1 MRHSET
7 PCCAA
12 GSGALRVVQQRGPC
26 CIAVITASGSRR
38 RSMDGPLSGRAV
50 WGMQYGMGNAFKP
63 HTSTSTT
70 RWARKKNGYGVVPVG
85 YLQCSMGIAVCVVQV
100 VHNAITQ
107 SLQINV
113 YLETTYWECET
124 PSSHTLLRHAERGRA
139 Y

>member
-1 MRHSET
+1 
-7 PCCAA
+7 
-12 GSGALRVVQQRGPC
+12 
-26 CIAVITASGSRR
+26 
-38 RSMDGPLSGRAV
+38 
-50 WGMQYGMGNAFKP
+50 MQYGMGNAFKP

-124 PSSHTLLRHAERGRA
+124 PSSHTLYFDTLSEDALIENDLHVRRVVLSTRIFVFFCTSRRQGGPSIHTGTYTFVTGTAATERK
-139 Y
+139 